1 MDDLR
6 DFLQAK
12 CASPHDL
19 QAECATPQTFSNEVC
34 SCRPSALAIFKLR
47 MASSSAWKFER
58 LRRDLRGQALPC
70 HGHGVE
76 TARR

>member
-19 QAECATPQTFSNEVC
+19 QAACASPQTYSDEVW
-34 SCRPSALAIFKLR
+34 SCRPSALAIFNLR
-47 MASSSAWKFER
+47 LAACAAWEFEI
-58 LRRDLRGQALPC
+58 LRRDLRGLELP
-70 HGHGVE
+70 
-76 TARR
+76 